1 MDKNREIIIHSIS
14 EYMEYLESIKR
25 IEVRNPSLASF
36 TFFRGQA
43 NSEWKIAPSLYRQG
57 LFTSER
63 AMITEIMHTCPHEF
77 AGSRFEILTKL
88 QHFGMPTRLLDTTT
102 NPLVAL
108 YFACSSIQQMNT
120 DGAVYTFHNLPVSWS
135 NDPLVE
141 IIMDYV
147 FEYSSAHV
155 SLDQILQCIKEKYRY
170 SYGRLIPND
179 VQTLLTYLTIPAY
192 AVMPARANPRLI
204 AQDGAFFVFGMGIQ
218 SKHLSSNPGT
228 LDQVLY
234 GFEPLTI
241 EGSQK
246 ICAELD
252 KLIIPS
258 SQKAGILRQLDY
270 LSINEQTLFPDLS
283 HQIEHVVKIAN
294 RQRKVNM

>member
-1 MDKNREIIIHSIS
+1 MDKNREITIHSIS

-25 IEVRNPSLASF
+25 IDVRNSALASF

-43 NSEWKIAPSLYRQG
+43 NSKWKIAPSLYRQG
-57 LFTSER
+57 LFNSER
-63 AMITEIMHTCPHEF
+63 AMITEIMHTCPDEF
-77 AGSRFEILTKL
+77 AGSRFETLTKL
-88 QHFGMPTRLLDTTT
+88 QHYGMPTRLLDTTT

-108 YFACSSIQQMNT
+108 YFACASIQQMNA

-141 IIMDYV
+141 ITMDYV
-147 FEYSSAHV
+147 FEYSSTQV
-155 SLDQILQCIKEKYRY
+155 NLDQMLQCIKDKYKY
-170 SYGRLIPND
+170 SQGRLIPND
-179 VQTLLTYLTIPAY
+179 VQTLLTYLMIPAY

-204 AQDGAFFVFGMGIQ
+204 AQDGAFFLFGMGIQ

-228 LDQVLY
+228 LDRVLY
-234 GFEPLTI
+234 SFESSNI
-241 EGSQK
+241 EGPQK
-246 ICAELD
+246 ICSELD

-258 SQKAGILRQLDY
+258 SQKADILRQLDY

-294 RQRKVNM
+294 RQRKSNV